1 MAFFLSP
8 TLTGQLCIPGLWMY
22 ILCGTDGR
30 TKLRLAVCV
39 LGRKALYVVQ
49 YVYIIRIIILK

>member
-1 MAFFLSP
+1 MAFSQSP
-8 TLTGQLCIPGLWMY
+8 AMTAQLCMPGLWMS

-39 LGRKALYVVQ
+39 LGRKALYIVQ